1 MAKPELEKKINND
14 LGSKNWGPVTSV
26 LIAAFIFFSSQIAV
40 GLILQEYILLKHWPR
55 STANWWLSDSVSA
68 LFIET
73 FLVES
78 FVVLILYVFL
88 RKRKVS
94 LKYIGLKGKFLFKDL
109 SYALGGFFTYLLV
122 YFSAVTV
129 LQFFIKS
136 FNVSQKQNLGV
147 PATAQGGDLWL
158 LFIMLVVLPP
168 IAEEILFRGFI
179 YSSLRP
185 KMNKIIAA
193 IITSLLFALPHLFES
208 NSGILWIAGCD
219 TFILSMVLV
228 YVREKTDKLWAS
240 MLIHALKNLVA
251 FASLYLIHMG

>member
-1 MAKPELEKKINND
+1 MASFKLKKK
-14 LGSKNWGPVTSV
+14 LGDDTKSGSWGPVSSV
-26 LIAAFIFFSSQIAV
+26 LIATFVFFSSQVAV
-40 GLILQEYILLKHWPR
+40 GLILQEYILLRHWSR
-55 STANWWLSDSVSA
+55 FTANWWLSNSVAA
-68 LFIET
+68 LFVET
-73 FLVES
+73 FLVEL
-78 FVVLILYVFL
+78 FVVLILYAFL
-88 RKRKVS
+88 RKRKIS
-94 LKYIGLKGKFLFKDL
+94 FKDIGLRGKFLIRDL

-122 YFSAVTV
+122 YFSAVTT
-129 LQFFIKS
+129 LQFFVKS

-147 PATAQGGDLWL
+147 PSTAQGNDLWL

-179 YSSLRP
+179 YTSLRP
-185 KMNKIIAA
+185 KMNKVIAA

-240 MLIHALKNLVA
+240 MLIHALKNFIA
-251 FASLYLIHMG
+251 FASLYLMHTG